1 MRTTNDNLR
10 RSSRRTRINSRAPYT
25 RAVRPT
31 LTTRTTSANTST
43 GTIPPLVIDL
53 VCDTI
58 RERMNLEESF
68 MGFPAP
74 LEEFTGYGEF
84 EGPKLEL
91 RQLLQTMSVVHP
103 KWKEP
108 ALSALRYRVDIY
120 SPEILEAFSQSSS
133 CAPWVRELHFLID
146 MHAIRDIMYGLSETS
161 LDRLHAVFARTPC
174 LRALFLRVENWS
186 KEVIEVPLTTILS
199 TIPSGL
205 QTLHIRHSTWTE
217 YTLSQLGDVVSSLHN
232 LTTLSV
238 IGDTFVN
245 KGIAHESLAP
255 HVLRKAAPPTLKRV
269 LLEYRDMSET
279 AALCLSWLFTPRD
292 KYSLHELKLRQN
304 ASIWAGPEED
314 PLFPV
319 LQVLTPMLR
328 ELKVLE
334 VGWYREDQRS
344 PSFQCLMERC
354 TTLEELYT
362 NVFKV
367 PAPVLYLPQSLQ
379 HLQVFRRLTANTSAA
394 SDDEELEQVLTPLL
408 KQRSFKTLDVSELG
422 LIKGRR
428 REWHLRRTEELCK
441 EHNVEL
447 VIANGG
453 RGCTWKRFP

>member
-1 MRTTNDNLR
+1 MD
-10 RSSRRTRINSRAPYT
+10 
-25 RAVRPT
+25 
-31 LTTRTTSANTST
+31 
-43 GTIPPLVIDL
+43 
-53 VCDTI
+53 
-58 RERMNLEESF
+58 
-68 MGFPAP
+68 
-74 LEEFTGYGEF
+74 
-84 EGPKLEL
+84 
-91 RQLLQTMSVVHP
+91 
-103 KWKEP
+103 
-108 ALSALRYRVDIY
+108 RV
-120 SPEILEAFSQSSS
+120 
-133 CAPWVRELHFLID
+133 
-146 MHAIRDIMYGLSETS
+146 
-161 LDRLHAVFARTPC
+161 
-174 LRALFLRVENWS
+174 
-186 KEVIEVPLTTILS
+186 
-199 TIPSGL
+199 
-205 QTLHIRHSTWTE
+205 
-217 YTLSQLGDVVSSLHN
+217 YTLGQLGNVVSSLHN

-245 KGIAHESLAP
+245 KGIAHKSLAP
-255 HVLRKAAPPTLKRV
+255 TVFRKAAPPTLKRV

-292 KYSLHELKLRQN
+292 NYSLHELKLRQN

-319 LQVLTPMLR
+319 LQVLTPMLG

-354 TTLEELYT
+354 TTLEVLHT

-379 HLQVFRRLTANTSAA
+379 HLQVFRRLTADTSAA

-408 KQRSFKTLDVSELG
+408 KLRSFKTLDVSELG

-447 VIANGG
+447 VMANGG
-453 RGCTWKRFP
+453 KGCTWKRFP